1 MARSSILRP
10 QSAKAAARLEAK
22 PAAKPAVK
30 APVNAPH
37 SIRIIGG
44 EWKRTPLPVLNLEG
58 LRPTP
63 DRVRETLFNWLGQQL
78 DGQRCLDLFAGSGA
92 LGFEAASRGA
102 ARVVMVERS
111 ARAAAQLRANQA
123 RLGAKMIE
131 IAEADA
137 LRLAAN
143 LAPGSF
149 DVVFLD
155 PPFGD
160 TALLTRSLELAAPLV
175 AADGW
180 LYVESGEPIDPASQP
195 ALAGWN
201 VVREGKAGAVRY
213 HLLQRENEE

>member
-1 MARSSILRP
+1 MSRPSSPRP
-10 QSAKAAARLEAK
+10 RGAQPAPSGRGGAA
-22 PAAKPAVK
+22 
-30 APVNAPH
+30 H
-37 SIRIIGG
+37 TIRIIGG
-44 EWKRTPLPVLNLEG
+44 DWKRTPLPVLELEG

-63 DRVRETLFNWLGQQL
+63 DRVRETLFNWLGQRL

-111 ARAAAQLRANQA
+111 PRAAAQLRANQA
-123 RLGAKMIE
+123 RLDARAIE

-137 LRLAAN
+137 LRLAAG

-160 TALLTRSLELAAPLV
+160 ADTLARALALAVPLV
-175 AADGW
+175 AADGY
-180 LYVESGEPIDPASQP
+180 LYVESGSTLDPSAEP
-195 ALAGWN
+195 ALAGWA

-213 HLLQRENEE
+213 HLLHRENEE